1 MAGRHSAERSSLLV
15 SLPVIVFSGLLCLLT
30 AFYGKKTFS
39 FYLMLVF
46 LFSLLSRCWASLSAS
61 KVDVHIGLSARGVFP
76 QESMDVELR
85 VKNNKFLPI
94 AWLDLY
100 MPVPKSE
107 ALVPAENRTP
117 DGWEKAGLSDLG
129 ASENIVGSKRLGRML
144 WYEESVFP
152 IHMEANRRGVC
163 RFDSWRLFT
172 GDGLG
177 LSDSDIKLEKGIAV
191 AVYPEIIDV
200 DCHPFLKNLW
210 NSSTGTKGVMED
222 MTVIRST
229 RDYQAGDKIKN
240 INWRLLARA
249 LPLTVNIYEDIL
261 PKSIHLI
268 LDGESFAKHAEELET
283 ALSVIASE
291 LLVLEE
297 HEMRCMLSLPMAK
310 GGGAAAI
317 IDDDIQEAL
326 FSMAS
331 YEPVGDEFDQEKG
344 EMVPSISS
352 FDLSSISISNS
363 KAGHFFYFTYD
374 AENMPPTGA
383 LDLIDE
389 QKVTIV
395 SFINIPLSGDWG
407 HLFLSDL
414 IKRGGR

>member
-1 MAGRHSAERSSLLV
+1 MAGRHSSERSSLLV

-39 FYLMLVF
+39 FYLMIIF
-46 LFSLLSRCWASLSAS
+46 LFSFISRCWAALSAS
-61 KVDVHIGLSARGVFP
+61 KVDAHIGVSAYGVFP
-76 QESMDVELR
+76 QESMEVELR

-107 ALVPAENRTP
+107 ALVPSENRIP
-117 DGWEKAGLSDLG
+117 DSWEKAGLSDLG
-129 ASENIVGSKRLGRML
+129 ASEDIVGSKRLGRML
-144 WYEESVFP
+144 WYEESVFF
-152 IHMEANRRGVC
+152 IHMDANRRGVC

-191 AVYPEIIDV
+191 AVYPKIVDV
-200 DCHPFLKNLW
+200 DCRPFLKNLW
-210 NSSTGTKGVMED
+210 NSSTGAKGVMED

-229 RDYQAGDKIKN
+229 RDYQAGDGIKN

-268 LDGESFAKHAEELET
+268 FDGESFAKHPEELET

-291 LLVLEE
+291 LLVLKE
-297 HEMRCMLSLPMAK
+297 HEMRCILSLPLGK
-310 GGGAAAI
+310 GGGASTV
-317 IDDDIQEAL
+317 DDDIQEAL

-352 FDLSSISISNS
+352 FDLYSLSVSSS

-374 AENMPPTGA
+374 AENMPQTGA
-383 LDLIDE
+383 LDLIDGE
-389 QKVTIV
+389 KVTIV
-395 SFINIPLSGDWG
+395 SFMNIPISGDWG